1 METIIYA
8 LPKLDISKSIKID
21 FQYDNYPSP
30 KLIKYGFNSI
40 TNKLDLLT
48 LMSNPHYKTGLE
60 FDFDRNNN
68 ESIGEAKKAFGIS
81 HFDKNFAELWEILSL
96 FNPITSDQTIVT
108 SLNKTLIVNLVD
120 VLQKKAHSNYK
131 VDVTDQSNTNNIVT
145 IIHKYSEIDLEE
157 NAAFHL
163 IINELPMLFSSQK
176 PGSNLILQIFNLQ
189 TQVMAELIYFLS
201 SLYSNTYIIKPA
213 ISSELS
219 DQKYLILIGL
229 KDYTH
234 FPVPE
239 IKEKTYVISMGLK
252 NIPNEL
258 DVLFQC
264 INSDLNPK
272 KYKRYQIIKKFLD
285 SNVFEGASY
294 QEMIQQQIENF
305 NKWIET
311 FSDLENIK
319 NLLDEEI
326 NKSNTRCNSQLQ
338 LNKLL
343 V

>member
-8 LPKLDISKSIKID
+8 LPKLDLPKSYKINY
-21 FQYDNYPSP
+21 QYDNYPSP

-40 TNKLDLLT
+40 TNKLDLLSLT
-48 LMSNPHYKTGLE
+48 SNPHYKTGLE
-60 FDFDRNNN
+60 FDFDRNVDSINN
-68 ESIGEAKKAFGIS
+68 AMKVFGIG
-81 HFDKNFAELWEILSL
+81 HFDKTFAEFWEILSL
-96 FNPITSDQTIVT
+96 FNPIIGDQTIIT
-108 SLNKTLIVNLVD
+108 SINKSLIDNIIDL
-120 VLQKKAHSNYK
+120 LQKKAHSSYK
-131 VDVTDQSNTNNIVT
+131 VDVTDQTKSNNIVT

-163 IINELPMLFSSQK
+163 IINELPILFSVQK

-189 TQVMAELIYFLS
+189 TQVMTELVYLLS
-201 SLYSNTYIIKPA
+201 SLYANAYIIKPA
-213 ISSELS
+213 VTSELS
-219 DQKYLILIGL
+219 DQKYLVLMGL
-229 KDYTH
+229 KDYYH
-234 FPVPE
+234 FSDPE
-239 IKEKTYVISMGLK
+239 LKEKRYVVSMGLK

-264 INSDLNPK
+264 INSELIPK
-272 KYKRYQIIKKFLD
+272 KYKRYQIIKNYLD

-294 QEMIQQQIENF
+294 QEMIQKQNGNINE
-305 NKWIET
+305 WIET
-311 FSDLENIK
+311 FSNFDKIK

-343 V
+343 S